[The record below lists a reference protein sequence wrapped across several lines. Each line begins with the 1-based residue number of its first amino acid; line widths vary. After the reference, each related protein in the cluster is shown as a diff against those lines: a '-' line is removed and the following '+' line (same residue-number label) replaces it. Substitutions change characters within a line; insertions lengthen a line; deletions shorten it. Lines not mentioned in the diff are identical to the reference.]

1 MIIRE
6 EVAIMG
12 FIWSL
17 IVGAIIGVIAGA
29 ITNKG
34 ESMGWIANIIAGL
47 VGSAVGQAIFGSW
60 GPSLAGMAVIPSII
74 GAVIVVA
81 VVSFFLGK
89 K

>member
-1 MIIRE
+1 
-6 EVAIMG
+6 MG
-12 FIWSL
+12 LIWSL

-60 GPSLAGMAVIPSII
+60 GPSLAGMAGLPSIF

-81 VVSFFLGK
+81 VVSFFLGRK
-89 K
+89 

>member
-1 MIIRE
+1 
-6 EVAIMG
+6 MG
-12 FIWSL
+12 LMWSL

-60 GPSLAGMAVIPSII
+60 GRSLAGMAVIPSII

-81 VVSFFLGK
+81 VVSFFLGRK
-89 K
+89 